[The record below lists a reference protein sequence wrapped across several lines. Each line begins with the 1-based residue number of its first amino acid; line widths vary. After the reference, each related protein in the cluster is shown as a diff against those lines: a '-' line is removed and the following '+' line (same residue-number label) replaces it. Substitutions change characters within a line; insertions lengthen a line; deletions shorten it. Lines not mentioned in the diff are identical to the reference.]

1 MRKSLWIAGLGL
13 FLAACTNPGSQAPG
27 TTLEG
32 VVQRSG
38 GLVTMGGK
46 VLDLSQARVSEDGQ
60 AVAASSVRDGSE
72 ISAQGVERGG
82 RLELRA
88 VELRYRVKGPAD
100 EVNAAEGFVTVVGLK
115 ALVTPETRIVEEK
128 ADGSETPLTLDDLSA
143 GDYLK
148 VAGLAQADDSVVA
161 TRIERE
167 GPENP
172 GKVELRV
179 ALRELD
185 AAAKTFTY
193 GLRTYTV
200 DYSGAQLKGALSE
213 GAYVRVKGQKS
224 GTTVVASQVRVE
236 EERGG
241 GKGRTRIELEGIV
254 AGLDTAAKT
263 FSVEGLTVEYS
274 QAELRG
280 ELREGAR
287 VHVRGTLEGDTV
299 KAQQVKVQGK
309 GERGGGGA
317 ELEGPIAGFD
327 AASRTF
333 TVNGVTVS
341 VDARTRYADDRG
353 EGGEESRGDE
363 DEDRMSPEE
372 FWGTGRDGQTVEVEG
387 EATGEGALLAH
398 EIELK

>member
-1 MRKSLWIAGLGL
+1 MRKSLWIVGLGL
-13 FLAACTNPGSQAPG
+13 LLAACTNPSSQAPG

-46 VLDLSQARVSEDGQ
+46 VLDLSQARVSEDGLS
-60 AVAASSVRDGSE
+60 VPASSVRDGSE
-72 ISAQGVERGG
+72 ISAQGAERGG

-100 EVNAAEGFVTVVGLK
+100 EVNTAEGFVTVVGLK
-115 ALVTPETRIVEEK
+115 ALVTPETRIVEEHP
-128 ADGSETPLTLDDLSA
+128 DGSETPLALEDLSA

-167 GPENP
+167 DEDG
-172 GKVELRV
+172 GDRVELRV
-179 ALRELD
+179 ALRDLD
-185 AAAKTFTY
+185 TAAKTFTY

-200 DYSGAQLKGALSE
+200 DYSGAQLKGTLSE
-213 GAYVRVKGQKS
+213 GAYVRVKGRKS
-224 GTTVVASQVRVE
+224 GTAVVASQVRVE
-236 EERGG
+236 ERGE
-241 GKGRTRIELEGIV
+241 GKGRARVELEGIV

-263 FSVEGLTVEYS
+263 FSVEGLTIDYS

-287 VHVRGTLEGDTV
+287 VHVRGTLEDGTV

-309 GERGGGGA
+309 GDRGGGGA

-327 AASRTF
+327 AAGRTF

-341 VDARTRYADDRG
+341 VDARTRYEDDRQD
-353 EGGEESRGDE
+353 GGEEGRGDE

-372 FWGTGRDGQTVEVEG
+372 FWGTNRDGQTVEVEG
-387 EATGEGALLAH
+387 EATGEGALLAR